1 MCSLY
6 FILASVFYH
15 WQHKNTACLEAL
27 PWNVSPCLSK
37 LHAPASRHGSRL
49 LPTTSP
55 MRPARCCRD
64 TRGASIPF
72 PPCPGSQRR
81 RNMQKQEQEAL
92 CRITDKLPLAILF
105 LGFPSNDRNV
115 NFFFSCFQT
124 AFFNIFSLFICLSS
138 PKKIWI
144 NM

>member
-37 LHAPASRHGSRL
+37 LHAPASRHGSGL
-49 LPTTSP
+49 LPSTSP

-72 PPCPGSQRR
+72 SSLSRFSKEKEHAETRTGSTLQ
-81 RNMQKQEQEAL
+81 NH
-92 CRITDKLPLAILF
+92 KLPLAILF